1 MLTTASTRRL
11 NAKLLFVI
19 VPGLLTGVKKKESSG
34 IERATAPLDSV
45 VEVNFGPK
53 NKKVFRLQ
61 EPEDFVVTR
70 IRHAFVPTGEFCKA
84 AGRNSQ
90 ELFRDS

>member
-1 MLTTASTRRL
+1 MKASTRRL

-19 VPGLLTGVKKKESSG
+19 VPGLLTGAKKKESSG
-34 IERATAPLDSV
+34 IEGQLCHRTPLS
-45 VEVNFGPK
+45 EVNFGPK

-61 EPEDFVVTR
+61 EPEDFIVTQT
-70 IRHAFVPTGEFCKA
+70 RHAFVPIAELCKA
-84 AGRNSQ
+84 AGAISQ